1 MSLWCLFDFCLPY
14 CGLLNLEVRPHDS
27 YGLDVLHLE
36 VWISSDLWKTSHVSM
51 QWIFDHG
58 WFFHLHIH
66 WVTLNIFSVLYT
78 YIYTIL
84 LWVSCCA
91 SGWMDATKLPPQNK
105 SVYREILRSSWPQSL
120 QNISVFAMGI
130 CLANA
135 TDIFSMICW
144 VIGPKM
150 DKKFDHIFRHV
161 CLFTTWR
168 WNQNRTESLKFDA
181 IARPNLNSF
190 W

>member
-1 MSLWCLFDFCLPY
+1 MEWEGFLRSLKLATPGIWEQSSTTATLFLMKSHSKKNMVVRWSTIFVSEFHWRRFKFFTLVPYFVGFQTKRILTLWGTYFNTVKVFSMSFWCLFDFCLPY

-84 LWVSCCA
+84 LW
-91 SGWMDATKLPPQNK
+91 
-105 SVYREILRSSWPQSL
+105 
-120 QNISVFAMGI
+120 
-130 CLANA
+130 
-135 TDIFSMICW
+135 
-144 VIGPKM
+144 
-150 DKKFDHIFRHV
+150 
-161 CLFTTWR
+161 
-168 WNQNRTESLKFDA
+168 
-181 IARPNLNSF
+181 
-190 W
+190 